1 MCILAFTCKKKKDFM
16 ASEKGMYF
24 FINLLI
30 VITSII
36 LGLIITTREVIELG
50 HGVKMVRL
58 G

>member
-1 MCILAFTCKKKKDFM
+1 M